1 MGNSPGEKVYVLLG
15 NSVAQL
21 ARLRRFPGYRRARVV
36 SVEGPVAK
44 LPEISSFGICCPWVV
59 CQCVR
64 EVKNTVMKL

>member
-15 NSVAQL
+15 NGVARL
-21 ARLRRFPGYRRARVV
+21 ARLRRFPGDRRVRVV

-44 LPEISSFGICCPWVV
+44 LFEMTGFDICRPWVV